1 MKMWLASKYDLPLMS
16 AIMSSDPKHVAS
28 AIGDRRD
35 PSIVFHDLYLAVGPI
50 QTGTCATD
58 QQRPHSVPACEE
70 VIDQATAH
78 TWPLRW
84 QYPPYLHA
92 MPANSHTRS
101 RRPFFSGVFP
111 FSVSKGPVGRRCGN
125 VQEKINDKLNYPDQ
139 YFVGLVPGQRSAKD
153 RANSSAPSIWRS
165 DD

>member
-1 MKMWLASKYDLPLMS
+1 MP
-16 AIMSSDPKHVAS
+16 AIMSGDPKHVGS

-35 PSIVFHDLYLAVGPI
+35 AQHRVSRSLFGRRSNPDRYVHHRPTAAVVRASLRRSNKPY
-50 QTGTCATD
+50 
-58 QQRPHSVPACEE
+58 
-70 VIDQATAH
+70 QATAH

-84 QYPPYLHA
+84 QYPPYLRA
-92 MPANSHTRS
+92 MPANSHTKS

-125 VQEKINDKLNYPDQ
+125 VQEKINGKLNYPDQ
-139 YFVGLVPGQRSAKD
+139 YFVGLVPGQRPD

-165 DD
+165 DN

>member
-1 MKMWLASKYDLPLMS
+1 MP
-16 AIMSSDPKHVAS
+16 AIMSSDPKHVGS
-28 AIGDRRD
+28 AIGDRPD
-35 PSIVFHDLYLAVGPI
+35 LSIVFHDLYLAVGPI
-50 QTGTCATD
+50 QECAPQTNSGRLPY
-58 QQRPHSVPACEE
+58 QLRRSSRLY
-70 VIDQATAH
+70 QATAH

-84 QYPPYLHA
+84 QYPPCLHA
-92 MPANSHTRS
+92 IPANSHTRS
-101 RRPFFSGVFP
+101 RCPFFSGVFP

-125 VQEKINDKLNYPDQ
+125 VQETINDKLNYPDQ

>member
-1 MKMWLASKYDLPLMS
+1 MTYHSCLRSCPVIRSMLGAPL
-16 AIMSSDPKHVAS
+16 V
-28 AIGDRRD
+28 
-35 PSIVFHDLYLAVGPI
+35 
-50 QTGTCATD
+50 TD
-58 QQRPHSVPACEE
+58 QRQASCFTISIWPQIQSRQECAPQTNSGRLPYQLRRSNKLY
-70 VIDQATAH
+70 QATAH

-92 MPANSHTRS
+92 IPANSHTRS

-125 VQEKINDKLNYPDQ
+125 VQEKINGKLNYPDQ
-139 YFVGLVPGQRSAKD
+139 YFVGLAPGQRPAKD